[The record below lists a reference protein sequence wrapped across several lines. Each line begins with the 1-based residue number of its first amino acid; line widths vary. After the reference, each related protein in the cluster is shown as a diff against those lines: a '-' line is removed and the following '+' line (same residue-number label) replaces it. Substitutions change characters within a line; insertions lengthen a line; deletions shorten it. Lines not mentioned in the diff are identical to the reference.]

1 MVDILQTCGTGPFLI
16 GATCDSEFLQYKRGP
31 GPGPQGPGSIYLI
44 GSTGGKDT
52 WGKGITLSYQEA
64 NYVNVYSKQYTDFIA
79 TNVENEPDGR
89 GGLGTPTTLSLLY
102 ADAGIYRPGL
112 LSRDLWKWDL
122 SGESEYGLIEPPIN
136 EPNYDL
142 FDSNWSAQFIV
153 YSSEEISC
161 ASLGLGR
168 CSHQSTTPRGTTYH
182 AYKNCTSQNYPIT
195 QTEEVITTTWGGDF
209 PYSRAGMVAMARAQT
224 DYLEIPPRD
233 RPKGDTFSEDEDEP
247 TYLELNELYKKTKE
261 CELLKQLDEAY
272 LGCIYSDPYNE
283 CSCNCPKQGFKFNE
297 YLACTKTNSTF
308 WSTPHATPLFRSAQM
323 GQFTNESIAITVSGF
338 TRKQLKLGQIIK
350 IANSENYISRENAG
364 KWMITSI
371 TYSFEGD
378 TNFSMDLILNR
389 DALTQNL

>member
-16 GATCDSEFLQYKRGP
+16 GATCDSEFLQYKG
-31 GPGPQGPGSIYLI
+31 GSGSIYLT
-44 GSTGGKDT
+44 GSSGGVET

-79 TNVENEPDGR
+79 TDVSNVPDGR

-168 CSHQSTTPRGTTYH
+168 CSHQLTTPRGTTYH
-182 AYKNCTSQNYPIT
+182 GYKNCKSQNYPIT
-195 QTEEVITTTWGGDF
+195 QTEKVITTAWGGDF
-209 PYSRAGMVAMARAQT
+209 PASRAGMVAMARAQE
-224 DYLEIPPRD
+224 DYLEITPRD
-233 RPKGDTFSEDEDEP
+233 RPIGNTFSEDEDEP

-297 YLACTKTNSTF
+297 YLACTKNNSTF
-308 WSTPHATPLFRSAQM
+308 WSTPHATPLFRSTQM
-323 GQFTNESIAITVSGF
+323 GQFTNESIGITVSGF
-338 TRKQLKLGQIIK
+338 TKKQLKLGQIIK
-350 IANSENYISRENAG
+350 ITNSENNVSRENAG

-389 DALTQNL
+389 DAITEDL